1 MDQHLDMDGKFSR
14 NKSFVT
20 TFNFKY
26 QYLMRIYDND
36 NWVINVSLVAEDEF
50 DRGSDSKSAEG
61 ISLLSIFSVYVITIA
76 V

>member
-1 MDQHLDMDGKFSR
+1 
-14 NKSFVT
+14 
-20 TFNFKY
+20 
-26 QYLMRIYDND
+26 MRIYD

-50 DRGSDSKSAEG
+50 DSGSDSKSAEG

>member
-20 TFNFKY
+20 TFKFQISISNENLWQWQLGK
-26 QYLMRIYDND
+26 
-36 NWVINVSLVAEDEF
+36 NVSLVAEDDF
-50 DRGSDSKSAEG
+50 DSGSDSKSAEG
-61 ISLLSIFSVYVITIA
+61 ISLLSIFSIYVITIA